1 MQQTV
6 HCAPPEHRF
15 LYWGWWRCCST
26 AGAGCKWLAGSED
39 SCSCTRGGQGEAL
52 PLNVDLNTAF
62 WHVRILEAACWVDIP
77 WFPPPTIL
85 PHCTTS
91 DWVNFIFCCIVIVQ
105 LAGCPSCPCHWAPWR
120 PQYPPLCSAAVSAST
135 IYLHRPALETHGHR
149 TRSPHSVSRQLTSP
163 ATSSDH
169 STLVVDTACVVTSYM
184 MH

>member
-6 HCAPPEHRF
+6 HCVPPEHRF

-52 PLNVDLNTAF
+52 ALNVDLNTAF

-120 PQYPPLCSAAVSAST
+120 PQYPPLCSAVCLPPPSTCTAPHSRHTDTGHAVHTRSAGSSH
-135 IYLHRPALETHGHR
+135 LLRPAVITVL
-149 TRSPHSVSRQLTSP
+149 L
-163 ATSSDH
+163 
-169 STLVVDTACVVTSYM
+169 
-184 MH
+184 